1 MQNTGKWHFTLDWE
15 VDEGHR
21 GRGSGKDETQA
32 LEGISGVGE
41 GKGVPQGE
49 GTARVKT
56 ERKSTPREENHEEF
70 SVTSGCCLHR
80 VVSDR

>member
-1 MQNTGKWHFTLDWE
+1 MKGIG
-15 VDEGHR
+15 EG
-21 GRGSGKDETQA
+21 A
-32 LEGISGVGE
+32 LEKMRHKLLNGVGE